1 MGRLLGATGED
12 QPLSRESPSGLDRF
26 GAGSP
31 VGQHPSPLR
40 TSPMS
45 SRRRLGQRE
54 TQEGLSVRAREPND
68 GAALAEGAEA
78 DAIAI
83 QARLALSGA
92 ADRAATLGAHDHAVN
107 VAGISS
113 ARSE

>member
-1 MGRLLGATGED
+1 M
-12 QPLSRESPSGLDRF
+12 
-26 GAGSP
+26 
-31 VGQHPSPLR
+31 
-40 TSPMS
+40 
-45 SRRRLGQRE
+45 
-54 TQEGLSVRAREPND
+54 
-68 GAALAEGAEA
+68 AEGAEA

-92 ADRAATLGAHDHAVN
+92 ADRAAPLGAHDQAVN